1 MQYRYN
7 GTTYTLPSYSDGTS
21 EWQIAV
27 SKAPAKLGMKDND
40 EIMYIPAVTSMSK
53 TLLYISDTYL
63 YYCTPSSPTI
73 AFRKNGA
80 TYYCGKMSRT
90 PTSTTYIPAGT
101 YTPSAFETLI
111 SKYITVYSYR
121 KVANNIT
128 VTVNK
133 QVVTL
138 NAGDRIYYTDNSSSG
153 LSSIAR
159 AVNFSGSYK
168 SAGSCFEYGVANGS
182 TGFLNKKIYVVNG
195 GSLPIF
201 NNYSNYN
208 ITVTDIIFK

>member
-40 EIMYIPAVTSMSK
+40 SIMYIPAVASMSK
-53 TLLYISDTYL
+53 TLLYTSDTYK

-90 PTSTTYIPAGT
+90 PISTTYIPAGT

-111 SKYITVYSYR
+111 SKYITVNSYR
-121 KVANNIT
+121 TVANDII

-133 QVVTL
+133 QMVAL
-138 NAGDRIYYTDNSSSG
+138 KAENKIYYMSNASSG
-153 LSSIAR
+153 ATSIAR

-168 SAGSCFEYGVANGS
+168 TAGSCFEYEVADGS

-195 GSLPIF
+195 GSLPMF